1 MFVIEFFVALGGLFG
16 GSEFGSVG
24 LRVLKHCFEPLVCQE
39 FLSVCV
45 YFLEALIS
53 ILCPCIYQRRLD
65 GEGVVFF
72 ELRLLCSELKLN
84 FILIF
89 VVVFDHDIAGLS
101 ADYLF

>member
-1 MFVIEFFVALGGLFG
+1 MFIIEFFVALEGLFG

-45 YFLEALIS
+45 YFLDALIS
-53 ILCPCIYQRRLD
+53 ILCLYIYERRLD

-72 ELRLLCSELKLN
+72 ELRLLLL
-84 FILIF
+84 ILIF

-101 ADYLF
+101 GDYLF